1 MAKKTPFYLVQ
12 ADTNKGFVDV
22 KIEAPT
28 SAQAKRIFF
37 NLLHP
42 CTEIKALKIKK
53 IGDNVKQKRLV
64 FK

>member
-37 NLLHP
+37 
-42 CTEIKALKIKK
+42 
-53 IGDNVKQKRLV
+53 
-64 FK
+64 